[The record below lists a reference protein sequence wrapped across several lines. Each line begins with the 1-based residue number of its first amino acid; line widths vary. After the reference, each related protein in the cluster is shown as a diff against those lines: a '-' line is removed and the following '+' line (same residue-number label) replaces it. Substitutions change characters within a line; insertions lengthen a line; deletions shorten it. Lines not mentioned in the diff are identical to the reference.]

1 MMEIFP
7 AILVHSKEEF
17 LDNIAAIHDVAKQ
30 VHIDIADGRFVPN
43 TTWADPDVIQKLLP
57 LDCELHLMVEDP
69 LKEFLRWKDVK
80 QVKRVL
86 AHVETTDLHTVIQ
99 MIQKSGKEASVAVN
113 ADTSVSRAETY
124 LPYADGILF
133 MGIQPGFQGKQ
144 FASKVLEKINRFQR
158 RRTTHF
164 IEVDGGINEETLPQ
178 IQKTGVDAVCIGSA
192 VFKTGNPKENFLRL
206 KQLTKKAMT

>member
-1 MMEIFP
+1 MEIFP